1 MSDTT
6 LPNHIQRLVIVILN
20 YRTADLT
27 IDCLHSLVAEVQSRS
42 GMQVVV
48 SDNDSQDGSVERIGA
63 AIATEGWGDWV
74 TLMPLERNGGYA
86 FGNNAVLRQ
95 ALESPDPSPYYLL
108 LNPDTI
114 VRPGAIKALV
124 DFLENHPEIGIVGS
138 RLEDPDGTPQISAFR
153 FPSLWTE
160 LDFGLRIGLVTQL
173 LSRWTLAPAVVDQP
187 CQTDW
192 VAGASMLIRREV
204 FEAIGLLDETYFMY
218 FEEVDFCLQAQR
230 AGWPCWYLPESRVV
244 HLVGQSSGVTDTKR
258 PPKRLPTYWF
268 NSRRYYFL
276 KNHGWFYT
284 VLTDAVFMT
293 GLSLLNLRRMIQRKP
308 NTDPPQLLSDFFL
321 NSVFLKGGQG

>member
-1 MSDTT
+1 MSNTH
-6 LPNHIQRLVIVILN
+6 PIQDLTRLLVVILN
-20 YRTADLT
+20 YRTAQLT
-27 IDCLHSLVAEVQSRS
+27 IDCLHSLALEVQALP
-42 GMQVVV
+42 GTQVVV
-48 SDNDSQDGSVERIGA
+48 SDNDSQDGSVERISS

-95 ALESPDPSPYYLL
+95 ALVSTDPPPYYLL

-114 VRPGAIKALV
+114 VRPGAIQVLV
-124 DFLENHPEIGIVGS
+124 DFLEHHPEIGIVGS

-160 LDFGLRIGLVTQL
+160 LDFGLRISLVTQL

-204 FEAIGLLDETYFMY
+204 FESIELLDEKYFMY
-218 FEEVDFCLQAQR
+218 FEEVDFCLQAKR
-230 AGWPCWYLPESRVV
+230 AGWPCCYV
-244 HLVGQSSGVTDTKR
+244 
-258 PPKRLPTYWF
+258 
-268 NSRRYYFL
+268 
-276 KNHGWFYT
+276 
-284 VLTDAVFMT
+284 A
-293 GLSLLNLRRMIQRKP
+293 LR
-308 NTDPPQLLSDFFL
+308 
-321 NSVFLKGGQG
+321 

>member
-1 MSDTT
+1 MSEIPQHHRQQ
-6 LPNHIQRLVIVILN
+6 LIIVILN
-20 YRTADLT
+20 YRTAALT
-27 IDCLHSLVAEVQSRS
+27 IDCLRSLMAEVQSRS
-42 GMQVVV
+42 STQVVV
-48 SDNDSQDGSVERIGA
+48 SDNDSQDGSVEQIGT
-63 AIATEGWGDWV
+63 AIVTEGWGDWV
-74 TLMPLERNGGYA
+74 TLMPLEHNGGYA
-86 FGNNAVLRQ
+86 FGNNAVLRP
-95 ALESPDPSPYYLL
+95 ALAVTNPPPYYLL

-114 VRPGAIKALV
+114 VRPGAIQALV
-124 DFLENHPEIGIVGS
+124 DFLANHPAIGIVGS

-160 LDFGLRIGLVTQL
+160 LDFGLRIGLVTRL
-173 LSRWTLAPAVVDQP
+173 LSQWTLAPAVVDQP
-187 CQTDW
+187 CQTGW

-218 FEEVDFCLQAQR
+218 FEEVDFCLQAKR

-284 VLTDAVFMT
+284 ALTDAVFML
-293 GLSLLNLRRMIQRKP
+293 GLSLLSLRRVIQRKP

>member
-6 LPNHIQRLVIVILN
+6 PQHKLQRMIIVILN

-27 IDCLHSLVAEVQSRS
+27 IDCLRSLVSEVQSLS
-42 GMQVVV
+42 GIQVVV
-48 SDNDSQDGSVERIGA
+48 SDNDSQDGSVDRIAA
-63 AIATEGWGDWV
+63 AIVAEGWEDWV
-74 TLMPLERNGGYA
+74 ALMPLEHNGGYA
-86 FGNNAVLRQ
+86 YGNNAVLRK
-95 ALESPDPSPYYLL
+95 ALESPEPPPYYLL

-114 VRPGAIKALV
+114 VRPGAVQALV
-124 DFLENHPEIGIVGS
+124 DFLKSHPEIGIVGS

-160 LDFGLRIGLVTQL
+160 LDFGLRIGLITRL
-173 LSRWTLAPAVVDQP
+173 LSQRTLAPAVVDQS
-187 CQTDW
+187 CQTGW
-192 VAGASMLIRREV
+192 VAGASMLVRREV
-204 FEAIGLLDETYFMY
+204 FESVGLLDERYFMY

-284 VLTDAVFMT
+284 ALTDAVFIL
-293 GLSLLNLRRMIQRKP
+293 GLSLLNLRRLIQRKP

>member
-1 MSDTT
+1 M
-6 LPNHIQRLVIVILN
+6 IIVILN

-27 IDCLHSLVAEVQSRS
+27 IDCLRSLVSEVQSLS
-42 GMQVVV
+42 GIQVVV
-48 SDNDSQDGSVERIGA
+48 SDNDSQDGSVDRIAA
-63 AIATEGWGDWV
+63 AIVAEGWEDWV
-74 TLMPLERNGGYA
+74 ALMPLEHNGGYA
-86 FGNNAVLRQ
+86 YGNNAVLRK
-95 ALESPDPSPYYLL
+95 ALESPEPPPYYLL

-114 VRPGAIKALV
+114 VRPGAVQALV
-124 DFLENHPEIGIVGS
+124 DFLKSHPEIGIVGS

-160 LDFGLRIGLVTQL
+160 LDFGLRIGLITRL
-173 LSRWTLAPAVVDQP
+173 LSQRTLAPAVVDQS
-187 CQTDW
+187 CQTGW
-192 VAGASMLIRREV
+192 VAGASMLVRREV
-204 FEAIGLLDETYFMY
+204 FESVGLLDERYFMY

-284 VLTDAVFMT
+284 ALTDAVFIL
-293 GLSLLNLRRMIQRKP
+293 GLSLLNLRRLIQRKP

>member
-1 MSDTT
+1 MSET
-6 LPNHIQRLVIVILN
+6 PQQHRQRLIIVILN

-27 IDCLHSLVAEVQSRS
+27 IDCLRSLVAEVQSRS
-42 GMQVVV
+42 STQVVV

-63 AIATEGWGDWV
+63 AIVTEGWDDWV
-74 TLMPLERNGGYA
+74 TLMPLDRNGGYA

-95 ALESPDPSPYYLL
+95 ALAATDPPPYYLL

-114 VRPGAIKALV
+114 VRPGAIQALV
-124 DFLENHPEIGIVGS
+124 DFLENHPAIGIVGS

-160 LDFGLRIGLVTQL
+160 LDFGLRIGLVTRL
-173 LSRWTLAPAVVDQP
+173 LSRWTLASAVVDQP
-187 CQTDW
+187 CQTGW

-218 FEEVDFCLQAQR
+218 FEEVDFCLQAKR

-284 VLTDAVFMT
+284 ALTDAVFMV
-293 GLSLLNLRRMIQRKP
+293 GLSLLSLRRVIQRKP

>member
-1 MSDTT
+1 MADTT
-6 LPNHIQRLVIVILN
+6 SQNHLQRLLIVILN

-27 IDCLHSLVAEVQSRS
+27 IDCLRSLVSEVQARP
-42 GMQVVV
+42 GTQVVV

-63 AIATEGWGDWV
+63 AIATTGWDDWV

-86 FGNNAVLRQ
+86 FGNNAVLRK
-95 ALESPDPSPYYLL
+95 ALAALDPPNYYLL

-114 VRPGAIKALV
+114 VRSGAVKALV
-124 DFLENHPEIGIVGS
+124 DFLESHPQIGIVGS

-160 LDFGLRIGLVTQL
+160 LDFGLQIGLVTRL
-173 LSRWTLAPAVVDQP
+173 LSRWILAPAVVDQP
-187 CQTDW
+187 CQTNW

-204 FEAIGLLDETYFMY
+204 FESIGLLDEKYFMY
-218 FEEVDFCLQAQR
+218 YEEVDFCLQAHR

-258 PPKRLPTYWF
+258 PPKRLPIYWF

-276 KNHGWFYT
+276 KNHGWLYT
-284 VLTDAVFMT
+284 ALTDAVYMMS
-293 GLSLLNLRRMIQRKP
+293 LSLLYLRRLIQRKP
-308 NTDPPQLLSDFFL
+308 IAAPPQLLSDFFL
-321 NSVFLKGGQG
+321 NSVFLRGGQG

>member
-6 LPNHIQRLVIVILN
+6 PQPQLQRMMIVILN

-27 IDCLHSLVAEVQSRS
+27 IDCLHSLVAEVQSRPET
-42 GMQVVV
+42 QVVV

-63 AIATEGWGDWV
+63 AIAAEGWGDWV

-86 FGNNAVLRQ
+86 YGNNAVLRR
-95 ALESPDPSPYYLL
+95 ALESPEPPPYYLL

-114 VRPGAIKALV
+114 VRPGAVQALV
-124 DFLENHPEIGIVGS
+124 DFLKSHPEIGIVGS

-153 FPSLWTE
+153 VPSLWTE
-160 LDFGLRIGLVTQL
+160 LDFGFRIGLITRL
-173 LSRWTLAPAVVDQP
+173 LSQRTLAPAVVDQS
-187 CQTDW
+187 CQTGW

-204 FEAIGLLDETYFMY
+204 FESVGLLDEKYFMY

-230 AGWPCWYLPESRVV
+230 AGWPCWYQPESRVV

-258 PPKRLPTYWF
+258 LPKRLPTYWF
-268 NSRRYYFL
+268 SSRRYYFL
-276 KNHGWFYT
+276 KNHGWLYT
-284 VLTDAVFMT
+284 ALTDAVFMI
-293 GLSLLNLRRMIQRKP
+293 GLSLLNLRRLIQRKP